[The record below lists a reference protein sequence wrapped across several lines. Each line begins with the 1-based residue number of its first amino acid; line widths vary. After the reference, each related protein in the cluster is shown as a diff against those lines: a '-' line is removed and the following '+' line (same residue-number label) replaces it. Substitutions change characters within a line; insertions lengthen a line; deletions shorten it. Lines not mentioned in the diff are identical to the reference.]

1 VEPVN
6 RIIHFEIQ
14 ADDPGRAAQFYRD
27 VFGWEIREWVMPG
40 IEMKDEN
47 RYWFVITG
55 PETDPGINGGLVFRR
70 GSPPVEGQAVNAYVC
85 TIGVPDLDRSVG
97 LVRKAGGNIIL
108 PRMGIPGIGWWAH
121 CRDTEGNLFGML
133 QEDPNAS

>member
-1 VEPVN
+1 MEPVN

-14 ADDPGRAAQFYRD
+14 ADDPSRAAQFYRD
-27 VFGWEIREWVMPG
+27 VFGWEIREWVMSG